1 MVIAIEPF
9 LDSLLPSGRCPRG
22 ISVLHG
28 EPGRWVVWE
37 GPGDHLMFVLR
48 KPEKKSMS
56 RSELIYHISRCCSE
70 ATLRLP

>member
-9 LDSLLPSGRCPRG
+9 LGSLLPSGRCPRG

-48 KPEKKSMS
+48 KPEKKVYEQIRANLSHFQM
-56 RSELIYHISRCCSE
+56 L
-70 ATLRLP
+70 L